1 MFVPNESLQ
10 KFSQS
15 VPFCSQTEPLEA
27 VRSIFMSGN
36 FDLVVVVNHKQA
48 PQGSIYLHSLLPY
61 MLSHNQGNSHVSP
74 QTPSGS
80 NLQSEKSEEKRL
92 KTKSPRATKTKS
104 FDWQKPLKFLKP
116 PILSGLKVLPAQ
128 LGAAEL
134 MSYLHDGP
142 SDREPIALVDEKGK
156 FVGLL
161 DNLSLLAFI
170 AQKQNSENEYSS
182 KTREVFSRQEKSV
195 TLESSPKFSQEL
207 VSTGA
212 YPALAVASAELSAS
226 LIACP
231 LTNEWPEETTLQ
243 KSHYFTNVVEI
254 LEQLPVPLMVQNK
267 EGLVLSQNQAWRS
280 QLGSDKELAEIVAK
294 AVTLSQ
300 TEQQKPEIAAPN
312 NKARS
317 FSKIRI
323 PKGDRLSGKSD
334 SHRPTSPQP
343 NQEFSSFSDRA
354 RGDGYV
360 CFCSIKAGQERVWE
374 FAYQPLFDLSLVMA
388 RDLTEKHLVAQELEA
403 KNADL
408 IKLNRLKDEFLA
420 CITHELKTPLTAVLG
435 LSKLLAGEA
444 IGKLNDRQ
452 GRYANLI
459 HQSGRHLMTVVNDI
473 LDLTRIETGQME
485 LTPQPVKIKE
495 VCDRAYKETIE
506 LRTKG
511 NGNPRESNTSG
522 TSENGLKT
530 KFTIKIEPGLEMLV
544 ADELRL
550 RQMLVNLISNAL
562 KFTDLGG
569 KIKLKVSRWER
580 WIAFTVSDTGIGIP
594 AEKQHLIF
602 QKFQQLESPLTRQ
615 FEGTGLG
622 LVLTQRLAR
631 LHGGD
636 VTFISK
642 ENKGSEFTLIL
653 PPSPPPHASIS
664 DRQTEES
671 LGKKRAIEQKAIK
684 KAPRKLPITNN
695 QKLNPNHSSR
705 LILIVEAVPQYIEDL
720 TEKMT
725 GLGYQVVIAR
735 SGAEALE
742 KVRRL
747 KPRAIFLNPVLTVL
761 SGWDVLTLLK
771 TDPDTSEIPV
781 IITATRGDKERASLQ
796 KADGFLSL
804 PVQQFNLEKTLA
816 ESLQTVSYIPNQ
828 KLTILRIIYGKNSQA
843 SALEAKHPS
852 IYDLSLLLHPYDCRI
867 VEASEIE
874 EAELLAQIWR
884 PNVLLLE
891 KVGND
896 LNSNESIE
904 KIAKEPTL
912 KSMPLVTLDARTT
925 EAANK
930 VKELS
935 VFPCLDYEKGSN
947 SKEKT
952 ENDSEFIASALWQ
965 VISIAAR
972 TNFPSNI
979 LVVDVSTIV
988 DFTVSSSKSLSEEA
1002 AIISQGKQEKSTA
1015 ENIESSGNLDSTQA
1029 LIQYLKIA
1037 GFTGLLSRYWAE
1049 VLQHLQYQSTDL
1061 LLICLRGNLP
1071 SKLLEGLLNLKELN
1085 LKTPIIVWEDAD
1097 FTLPDNLTSA
1107 KLNSILGQIANKVLP
1122 SSTSM
1127 SDLLG
1132 HIKQAI
1138 YQSKVKELEAR
1149 NN

>member
-1 MFVPNESLQ
+1 MFLLNESLQ

-15 VPFCSQTEPLEA
+15 VPFCFQTEPLEA
-27 VRSIFMSGN
+27 VRSIFISGN
-36 FDLVVVVNHKQA
+36 CDLVVVVNHKQA

-61 MLSHNQGNSHVSP
+61 MVSHNEINAGVSP
-74 QTPSGS
+74 QTPSGL
-80 NLQSEKSEEKRL
+80 NLQSEKKRV

-104 FDWQKPLKFLKP
+104 FDWHKPLKLLKP
-116 PILSGLKVLPAQ
+116 PILSGLRVLPAQ

-134 MSYLHDGP
+134 ISYLHEGP
-142 SDREPIALVDEKGK
+142 SDRLPIALVDDKGK

-161 DNLSLLAFI
+161 DNLSLLAFV

-182 KTREVFSRQEKSV
+182 KTKEVFSRQEKSV
-195 TLESSPKFSQEL
+195 RLKDNPQFPAEQ
-207 VSTGA
+207 VSTGG
-212 YPALAVASAELSAS
+212 YRGVAMASYEASPS

-231 LTNEWPEETTLQ
+231 LNNEWPSETTLQ
-243 KSHYFTNVVEI
+243 KCHYFTNIVEI
-254 LEQLPVPLMVQNK
+254 LEELPVPLMVQNK
-267 EGLVLSQNQAWRS
+267 EGLVLSQNKAWRS

-300 TEQQKPEIAAPN
+300 TEQQKQEVAIAPN

-317 FSKIRI
+317 FSKITI
-323 PKGDRLSGKSD
+323 PMGDRLPCRSP
-334 SHRPTSPQP
+334 SHSSASPQS
-343 NQEFSSFSDRA
+343 NQEFSSFSDRG

-360 CFCSIKAGQERVWE
+360 CFCSIKAGQERVWQ

-388 RDLTEKHLVAQELEA
+388 QDLTEKHLVAQELEA

-420 CITHELKTPLTAVLG
+420 CITHELKTPLTSVLG

-444 IGKLNDRQ
+444 LGKLNDRQ

-459 HQSGRHLMTVVNDI
+459 HQSGRHLMIVVNDI

-495 VCDRAYKETIE
+495 ICQRAYKETIE

-511 NGNPRESNTSG
+511 NAIPSNPNASG
-522 TSENGLKT
+522 SADNSRKT
-530 KFTIKIEPGLEMLV
+530 KFSIKIEPGLEMLV

-550 RQMLVNLISNAL
+550 RQMLVNLLSNAL
-562 KFTDLGG
+562 KFTNLGG
-569 KIKLKVSRWER
+569 KIKLKVCRWER

-653 PPSPPPHASIS
+653 PPSPPPMASIGA
-664 DRQTEES
+664 RQTKES
-671 LGKKRAIEQKAIK
+671 SGKKRGSDRKAINK
-684 KAPRKLPITNN
+684 PPSKLPITNN
-695 QKLNPNHSSR
+695 QKLNPNYSSR

-720 TEKMT
+720 TEKLT

-747 KPRAIFLNPVLTVL
+747 QPRAIFLNPVLTVL

-781 IITATRGDKERASLQ
+781 IVTATRGDKERASLQ

-816 ESLQTVSYIPNQ
+816 ESLQTVSYIPHQ
-828 KLTILRIIYGKNSQA
+828 KLTILRIIYGKNAQA
-843 SALEAKHPS
+843 SAIEAKHPS
-852 IYDLSLLLHPYDCRI
+852 MYDLSLLLHPYDCRI

-925 EAANK
+925 EAANE
-930 VKELS
+930 VKGLS

-988 DFTVSSSKSLSEEA
+988 DFTASSSKSLSEEA
-1002 AIISQGKQEKSTA
+1002 AIISQGRQEKSTA
-1015 ENIESSGNLDSTQA
+1015 EKIEYSGNLDSTQA

-1037 GFTGLLSRYWAE
+1037 GFTGLLTRYWAE

-1085 LKTPIIVWEDAD
+1085 PKIPIIVWEDAD
-1097 FTLPDNLTSA
+1097 FTLPENLTSA
-1107 KLNSILGQIANKVLP
+1107 KLNSILGEITNKVLP

-1138 YQSKVKELEAR
+1138 YQSKVKDVVT

>member
-1 MFVPNESLQ
+1 MFLPNESLQ

-27 VRSIFMSGN
+27 VRSIFISGN
-36 FDLVVVVNHKQA
+36 CDLVVVVNHKLA

-61 MLSHNQGNSHVSP
+61 MVSHNEINARLSP
-74 QTPSGS
+74 QTPSGL
-80 NLQSEKSEEKRL
+80 NLQRENSEKKRL

-104 FDWQKPLKFLKP
+104 FDWHKPLKFLKP
-116 PILSGLKVLPAQ
+116 PILSGLKVLPAR
-128 LGAAEL
+128 LSPAEL

-142 SDREPIALVDEKGK
+142 NDREAIALVDEKGK

-161 DNLSLLAFI
+161 DHLSLLAFL

-182 KTREVFSRQEKSV
+182 KTRQVFSREEKSV
-195 TLESSPKFSQEL
+195 TLEDNPLFPREQ
-207 VSTGA
+207 VSTGG
-212 YPALAVASAELSAS
+212 YQTVAMASPEASPS

-231 LTNEWPEETTLQ
+231 LNNEWPEETTLQ
-243 KSHYFTNVVEI
+243 KCNDFTNIVEI

-267 EGLVLSQNQAWRS
+267 EGLVISQNKAWRS
-280 QLGSDKELAEIVAK
+280 QLGRDKELTEIVAK

-300 TEQQKPEIAAPN
+300 TEQQQQEVAIAPN
-312 NKARS
+312 NTARA
-317 FSKIRI
+317 FSKITI
-323 PKGDRLSGKSD
+323 PIGDRLPCSSGPHCPD
-334 SHRPTSPQP
+334 SPPS
-343 NQEFSSFSDRA
+343 NQELSSFSERA

-360 CFCSIKAGQERVWE
+360 CFCSIKAAQERVWQ

-388 RDLTEKHLVAQELEA
+388 QDLTEKHLVAQELEA

-444 IGKLNDRQ
+444 LGKLNDRQ

-495 VCDRAYKETIE
+495 VCDRAYKETLE

-511 NGNPRESNTSG
+511 NAIPSNPNPSG
-522 TSENGLKT
+522 SAENAQQT
-530 KFTIKIEPGLEMLV
+530 KFSIKIEPGLEMLV

-550 RQMLVNLISNAL
+550 RQMLVNLLSNAL
-562 KFTDLGG
+562 KFTELGG

-664 DRQTEES
+664 VRQTKES
-671 LGKKRAIEQKAIK
+671 FSKKRAIEQTAINK
-684 KAPRKLPITNN
+684 PPSKLPITNN
-695 QKLNPNHSSR
+695 QKLNPNYSSR

-742 KVRRL
+742 KVRQL
-747 KPRAIFLNPVLTVL
+747 QPRAIFLNPVLTVL

-804 PVQQFNLEKTLA
+804 PVQQLNLEKTLA
-816 ESLQTVSYIPNQ
+816 ESLQTVSYIPHQ

-852 IYDLSLLLHPYDCRI
+852 MYDLSLLLHPYDCRI

-874 EAELLAQIWR
+874 EAELLAQIWH

-891 KVGND
+891 NIGND
-896 LNSNESIE
+896 LNSQESIE
-904 KIAKEPTL
+904 KISKEPTL

-925 EAANK
+925 EAANE
-930 VKELS
+930 VKGLS

-988 DFTVSSSKSLSEEA
+988 DFTASSSKSLSEEA
-1002 AIISQGKQEKSTA
+1002 AIISQGRQEKSTA

-1037 GFTGLLSRYWAE
+1037 GFTGLLTRYWAE

-1085 LKTPIIVWEDAD
+1085 PTTPIIVWEDAD
-1097 FTLPDNLTSA
+1097 FTLPENLTSA
-1107 KLNSILGQIANKVLP
+1107 KLNSILGEIANKVLP

-1127 SDLLG
+1127 PDLLG
-1132 HIKQAI
+1132 QIKQAI
-1138 YQSKVKELEAR
+1138 YQSKVKEFVT